1 MKNKIIEYNK
11 ALKNKLCDLIN
22 KLYTEDPEGEPIS
35 QEKIDATVKQAEEY
49 PDRLKI
55 FMIVD
60 ADKDTSNAGDEAVI
74 GYSIIQLIWSNEWGG
89 LTANIDEM
97 YIVQRARSQGVASKF
112 IDELPELIPEI
123 NRMTIEVT
131 PSNDKAFELYE
142 RLGFG
147 AAENRVLEKILQ

>member
-1 MKNKIIEYNK
+1 MNILYKNYGDNYK
-11 ALKNKLCDLIN
+11 AKLAYMIDR
-22 KLYTEDPEGEPIS
+22 LYTEDPEGEPMS
-35 QEKIDATVKQAEEY
+35 QDKIDATMKQAEEY
-49 PDRLKI
+49 PDRLRV

-60 ADKDTSNAGDEAVI
+60 AGKDGDEAVI
-74 GYSIIQLIWSNEWGG
+74 GYAIIQLIWSNEWGG

-123 NRMTIEVT
+123 NRITLEVT

-142 RLGFG
+142 RLGFE
-147 AAENRVLEKILQ
+147 AAENRVLEKVLQ